1 MAKRRRWYVDLF
13 REVYPERWFEDE
25 DALSA
30 TRTQAEVDF
39 VERALELK
47 PGSRVLDLCC
57 GHGRHAIELARR
69 GYQVT
74 GVDLSTPALR
84 RARQAAREAGLDIHW
99 QRCDMREIGFQEE
112 FDAAIN
118 MFTSFGFLESEDEDR
133 RVLEGV
139 AAALRPGGRFL
150 IDFINRD
157 WVIRFYQARDWL
169 RAPDGSILL
178 KERCWDPLTGRNHE
192 EITLIAPDGSRR
204 RYRLSMRMYGATE
217 LAAMLASVGLT
228 VRRVWGDFDGLE
240 LALESRRVIVLA
252 EKAG

>member
-1 MAKRRRWYVDLF
+1 MAKRKAWYTDFF

-25 DALSA
+25 DALST

-39 VERALELK
+39 LERALELK

-69 GYQVT
+69 GCEVT
-74 GVDLSTPALR
+74 GVDLSAKALR
-84 RARQAAREAGLDIHW
+84 LARRTTREAGLDIRW
-99 QRCDMREIGFQEE
+99 QRCDMREIAFQEE

-118 MFTSFGFLESEDEDR
+118 MFTSFGYLKSEDEDR
-133 RVLEGV
+133 RVLDGV

-157 WVIRFYQARDWL
+157 WVIRFYQVRDW
-169 RAPDGSILL
+169 RQAPDGSILL
-178 KERCWDPLTGRNHE
+178 LERRWDPASGRNGE
-192 EITLIAPDGSRR
+192 EITLIRPDGSRQ
-204 RYRLSMRMYGATE
+204 RYQLSLRMYGATE

-228 VRRVWGDFDGLE
+228 VRRVWGGFDGSDLT
-240 LALESRRVIVLA
+240 LNSLRVIVLA
-252 EKAG
+252 QKTG